1 MKLVAVIV
9 LMHLYLSRRMSPV
22 TFVYRVLDG
31 STIYVCTSVMDQ
43 VVLCLGSRYMYRVLL
58 YIC

>member
-22 TFVYRVLDG
+22 IFVYRVLDG

-43 VVLCLGSRYMYRVLL
+43 VVLCLGDRKSVV
-58 YIC
+58 